1 MGGLHSLLFFC
12 VQLRA
17 ALLVEVIVGPE
28 SLMKDYLRDLL
39 MINYIWTQRR
49 LFYVQL
55 GSDLSFV
62 LPFAV
67 LLDYADLLRHLPLNG
82 LR

>member
-28 SLMKDYLRDLL
+28 SLMKDNLRDLL
-39 MINYIWTQRR
+39 MIN
-49 LFYVQL
+49 
-55 GSDLSFV
+55 
-62 LPFAV
+62 
-67 LLDYADLLRHLPLNG
+67 
-82 LR
+82 